1 MKDLSEIVYPRS
13 GTFWTNKR
21 NVANAENE
29 LYIYIYICIESSFT
43 TKMLVIF
50 RKHFYI

>member
-1 MKDLSEIVYPRS
+1 MNDLSEIVYPRS

-29 LYIYIYICIESSFT
+29 LYIYKCIESSFT
-43 TKMLVIF
+43 TKMLIIF